1 MRITLHV
8 YLACIIMRV
17 EGVHTCMYVAY
28 HNIIIIYM
36 LPHIHDT
43 CMHVR
48 IDDLNIDEDDEKARS
63 IMC

>member
-1 MRITLHV
+1 
-8 YLACIIMRV
+8 
-17 EGVHTCMYVAY
+17 MYVAY
-28 HNIIIIYM
+28 HIIYM

-48 IDDLNIDEDDEKARS
+48 IEDLNIDEDDEKARS